1 VTKPVVAEDL
11 EKRLHHRGQLMQPSD
26 ELAFG
31 EHVRDPV
38 GMMEQPSG
46 LLEVAAEESGGYQG
60 GGEDFGVRHLG
71 LRVFTMAVRLEKVV
85 DETVDC
91 NDGGVHGGF
100 LVELASYPEK
110 NSSMGT
116 AFFNIV

>member
-1 VTKPVVAEDL
+1 
-11 EKRLHHRGQLMQPSD
+11 
-26 ELAFG
+26 
-31 EHVRDPV
+31 
-38 GMMEQPSG
+38 MMEQPSG